1 MTNITEQT
9 KAAEEESDGKCSLA
23 PHQIIAT
30 TKKTTVWKTNT
41 FSKTHGDN

>member
-30 TKKTTVWKTNT
+30 TKKTTVWEISD
-41 FSKTHGDN
+41 FSKTHGGD

>member
-9 KAAEEESDGKCSLA
+9 KAAEKSDGKCSLA

-30 TKKTTVWKTNT
+30 TKKTTVWEISD
-41 FSKTHGDN
+41 FSKTHGGD